1 MREFEYVVP
10 TTLEEAVR
18 LMAENGHRARA
29 FAGGTDILVQLRDYR
44 LEVDRL
50 VDIKSV
56 PELNQLACS
65 EAEGL
70 TLGAAVPCYRIYE
83 DPAVARMYPALVDA
97 ASIIGSIQIQS
108 RATVGGNLCNAAP
121 SGDSIPAL
129 IVLEATCNIAG
140 PNGSR
145 SIPVEEFCTAPGRN
159 MLQEG
164 EVLVT
169 LHLPPPKPG
178 SGAHYLRFTPR
189 NEMDIAI
196 VGAGASVVLDD
207 ARQRILSA
215 RIALGAVAPTPVFAR
230 EASDLLAG
238 KEATEES
245 IEEAAQAAMAAARP
259 ITDMRG
265 TIRQRTHLV
274 GVLTRRAL
282 RTAILR
288 AREV

>member
-10 TTLEEAVR
+10 DTLEEAVR
-18 LMAENGHRARA
+18 LMVEKGHRARA
-29 FAGGTDILVQLRDYR
+29 FAGGTDILVQLRSHR
-44 LEVDRL
+44 FEVDLL
-50 VDIKSV
+50 VDIKRI

-65 EAEGL
+65 EGEGL

-83 DPAVARMYPALVDA
+83 DPAVARLYPALVDA
-97 ASIIGSIQIQS
+97 ISIIGSIQIQS

-129 IVLEATCNIAG
+129 IVLEAICNIAG
-140 PNGSR
+140 PGGHR
-145 SIPVEEFCTAPGRN
+145 SVPVEEFCTAPGRN
-159 MLQEG
+159 VLQEG
-164 EVLVT
+164 EVLVS
-169 LHLPPPKPG
+169 LHLPPPMPG

-196 VGAGASVVLDD
+196 VGAGASVVMDD
-207 ARQRILSA
+207 ARQRIISA

-230 EASDLLAG
+230 KAGDLLAG
-238 KEATEES
+238 KEANEES

-265 TIRQRTHLV
+265 TIRQRIHLV